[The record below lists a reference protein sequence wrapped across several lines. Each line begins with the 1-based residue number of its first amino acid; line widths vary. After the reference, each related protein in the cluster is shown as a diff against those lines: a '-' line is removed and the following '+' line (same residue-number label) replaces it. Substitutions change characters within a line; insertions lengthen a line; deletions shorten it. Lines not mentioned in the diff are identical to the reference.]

1 VRAPDGAD
9 RRPNVIRLLLAALC
23 VLALVASGCGGGD
36 DLDVATPSTTPDL
49 TVPSAPASEAG
60 GAGDETSTTS
70 TTATNADEPAA
81 SGTGGATPDATGGA
95 TPAPAAPTP
104 AAPAPTP
111 DDTGGAA
118 EPSTP
123 APQEDTG
130 GAEAGGTSDFCA
142 ENPGAC

>member
-1 VRAPDGAD
+1 MRTPF
-9 RRPNVIRLLLAALC
+9 LAALA
-23 VLALVASGCGGGD
+23 VLALVAAGCGGGD
-36 DLDVATPSTTPDL
+36 DLEVATPSTTPDL
-49 TVPSAPASEAG
+49 TVPSAPAAAESDEAG
-60 GAGDETSTTS
+60 DDTASTTG
-70 TTATNADEPAA
+70 TNADEPT
-81 SGTGGATPDATGGA
+81 SSDTGGTAPDATGGTA
-95 TPAPAAPTP
+95 TPAAPAPTP

-118 EPSTP
+118 EPAAP